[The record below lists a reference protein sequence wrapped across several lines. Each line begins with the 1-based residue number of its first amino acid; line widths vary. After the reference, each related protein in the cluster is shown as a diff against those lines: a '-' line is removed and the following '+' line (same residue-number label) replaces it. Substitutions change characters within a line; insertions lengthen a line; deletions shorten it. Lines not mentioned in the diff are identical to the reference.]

1 MALVKSKMSYE
12 NLYVTLNRS
21 SEKRKLILNL
31 IKGSLSFQE
40 NIEKFN
46 QIRSLKK
53 DIKED
58 IKKLLLEINNEYQ
71 LIQKNLPNVKNIV
84 SYGEKEV
91 DILNRNIKSLED
103 EIKFDKK
110 IIDKQENYVDS
121 LKENPDIQSHKQVLK
136 IQKEVKKPVTKAD
149 RIKSNLKFIEEKL
162 KTL

>member
-1 MALVKSKMSYE
+1 MALVKTKMSYE

-21 SEKRKLILNL
+21 KEKRKLILNL

-40 NIEKFN
+40 NIEKLN

-71 LIQKNLPNVKNIV
+71 LIEKNLPNVKNIL
-84 SYGEKEV
+84 SYSEKEV
-91 DILNRNIKSLED
+91 DVLNRNIKSLED
-103 EIKFDKK
+103 EIKFDRKL
-110 IIDKQENYVDS
+110 IDKQENLVEK
-121 LKENPDIQSHKQVLK
+121 LEEGPQPPKPIQNQKL
-136 IQKEVKKPVTKAD
+136 QKEIKKPVTKAD

>member
-40 NIEKFN
+40 QIEKFN

-91 DILNRNIKSLED
+91 DILNRNI
-103 EIKFDKK
+103 
-110 IIDKQENYVDS
+110 DS
-121 LKENPDIQSHKQVLK
+121 LKQEIKIDKKLINKQEDLVEKLEEGPQLSNSIQNSQV
-136 IQKEVKKPVTKAD
+136 QKEVKKSVTKTD